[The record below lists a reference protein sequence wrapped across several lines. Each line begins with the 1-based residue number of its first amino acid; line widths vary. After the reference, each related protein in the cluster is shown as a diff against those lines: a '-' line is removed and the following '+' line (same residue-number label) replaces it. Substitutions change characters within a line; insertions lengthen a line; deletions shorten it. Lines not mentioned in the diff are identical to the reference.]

1 MISVKEAIQTVLEN
15 SQLLDSTE
23 RKVMDS
29 LGYFLAKDILSTVS
43 LPYYDQSAMDGYA
56 ISGVHSVYEV
66 IDEVKAGDSRVLEIK
81 SGECV
86 RIFTG
91 AMIPKGATA
100 IAKQEIVSRKD
111 NSIELQENVSE
122 GTSIR
127 KKGEEIEKNDL
138 VVQKGTLISPSVIGV
153 LSAIGMDKVDV
164 FKQPNVS
171 VIVTGNELVK
181 PGNELKNGQI
191 YESNSFTLKASL
203 NAIGIEPTL
212 ESVVDDFEKTK
223 DCIKNAIN
231 RSDVVILT
239 GGISVGDYDFVGK
252 ALEDLD
258 VNQLFYKVKQK
269 PGKPLYFGE
278 RNGVT
283 VFALPGNPSAVLTC
297 YYMYV
302 LPSILKMIGSLEP
315 SLSKRTCVLQHDFVK
330 KGDRTH
336 LLRALEIKGEVSV
349 LEKQSSAM
357 LSSFIEANCLLQ
369 VSGETEKVNKGEEVE
384 VFMLP

>member
-15 SQLLDSTE
+15 VQLLDSTE
-23 RKVMDS
+23 RKVMNS

-66 IDEVKAGDSRVLEIK
+66 IDEVKAGDSRALEIK

-91 AMIPKGATA
+91 AMIPSGTTA

-111 NSIELQENVSE
+111 NSIELLETVFD

-153 LSAIGMDKVDV
+153 LSAIGTDKVYV
-164 FKQPNVS
+164 FNQPNVS

-181 PGNELKNGQI
+181 PGNELKDGQI
-191 YESNSFTLKASL
+191 YESNSFTLNASL
-203 NAIGIEPTL
+203 NGIGIEPTV
-212 ESVVDDFEKTK
+212 ESVVDDFDKTK
-223 DCIKNAIN
+223 NCIENAMD

-252 ALEDLD
+252 ALEDLG

-278 RNGVT
+278 KNGVK

-297 YYMYV
+297 YFMYV
-302 LPSILKMIGSLEP
+302 LPSILKMMGSLEP
-315 SLSKRTCVLQHDFVK
+315 TLPTRTCVLEHDFVK

-336 LLRALEIKGEVSV
+336 LLRAHEVNGKVSV
-349 LEKQSSAM
+349 LKKQSSAM

-369 VSGETEKVNKGEEVE
+369 VSGETEKVNKGDEVE